1 MVVVSGK
8 AVAAMVFCQFRKVF
22 LKINPAFC
30 HKFPGFLS
38 FCSSQ
43 PRSLMDFRR
52 VALIVG
58 PLLFLI
64 IAFMPAPAGMTYAA
78 QITAGITLWIAI
90 WWVTEP
96 VNTAVTSLLPLVLF
110 PLSGV
115 MPLKA
120 ISGEYGNEII
130 FLFMAGFFIGKTIE
144 KWNLHRRIALGMV
157 AWMGT
162 NPAMMVLGF
171 MVASALLSMWI
182 SNTATAV
189 MMTPVAIAVGS
200 NVGSSNTHGVNFNK
214 ALMLGVGYACS
225 IGGLATI
232 IGTPTNAIFLAFA
245 QQNFEQTVTFGQ
257 WFMLGFPI
265 ATVLLLLCWLMLVRM
280 FPLPKKMDEDV
291 HSRQAILADLAALG
305 PVSVPEK
312 RLMFVFG
319 AVVFAWITGSL
330 IWYKYIPN
338 CNDTLVAMSGALILF
353 TMPAGTKGNKTP
365 PNPRTHRNNTIDTND
380 EELSTNNDQR
390 LLDWKTAVTI
400 PWGIILLFGGGLAL
414 AKGFDSSGLAIWLG
428 EQLKGLSSLPHVLI
442 LVSVLAVVVLLS
454 EVASNIATA
463 SMMMPVLA
471 ALALS
476 IGAHPFGLC
485 LSATLAASIG
495 FGLPVA
501 TAPNAIVYASGHL
514 TTRDM
519 ARAGFLLD
527 AIAIAVMLIFIYL
540 LLPVVWGLNV

>member
-1 MVVVSGK
+1 
-8 AVAAMVFCQFRKVF
+8 
-22 LKINPAFC
+22 
-30 HKFPGFLS
+30 
-38 FCSSQ
+38 
-43 PRSLMDFRR
+43 MDFRR
-52 VALIVG
+52 VALISG

-64 IAFMPAPAGMTYAA
+64 IAFMPAPDGMSYAA
-78 QITAGITLWIAI
+78 QFTAGITLWIAV

-110 PLSGV
+110 PLTGV

-171 MVASALLSMWI
+171 MVASAFISMWI

-200 NVGSSNTHGVNFNK
+200 NVGSSNRYGANFNK
-214 ALMLGVGYACS
+214 ALLLGVGYACS

-257 WFMLGFPI
+257 WFLLGFPI
-265 ATVLLLLCWLMLVRM
+265 ATVLLLLCWYMLIKM
-280 FPLPKKMDEDV
+280 FPLSKKLDESTQ
-291 HSRQAILADLAALG
+291 SRQTIKDDLAALG
-305 PVSVPEK
+305 PVSIPEK

-319 AVVFAWITGSL
+319 AVVLSWITGSL
-330 IWYKYIPN
+330 LWYKWIPN
-338 CNDTLVAMSGALILF
+338 CNDTVVAICGALILF
-353 TMPAGTKGNKTP
+353 TMPAGT
-365 PNPRTHRNNTIDTND
+365 
-380 EELSTNNDQR
+380 TNNEQQTTNNEQP

-414 AKGFDSSGLAIWLG
+414 AKGSDSSGLAVWMG
-428 EQLKGLSSLPHVLI
+428 EQLKGLNALPHALI
-442 LVSVLAVVVLLS
+442 LLTVLVVVVLLS
-454 EVASNIATA
+454 EIASNIATA

-501 TAPNAIVYASGHL
+501 TAPNAIVYASGYL

-527 AIAIAVMLIFIYL
+527 AIAIAVMLVFIYL